1 MATADK
7 IERLLTLLNVLVDA
21 PRSISAEELRD
32 QVPGYPAEDASFKR
46 AFERDKDDLREMG
59 VPLLVETVPG
69 SDPPRLG
76 YRIRKQEFE
85 LRDPG
90 LAPEE
95 LEALNLAA
103 AVTGMGGGVAR
114 RALLKLGAPA
124 ADEPLTELPAD
135 EDLVAAFTGVAERR
149 RLGFRYHDVDRDVH
163 PYRLEFLRGRWY
175 LNGFDRTR
183 ESDRWFRMD
192 RVQGPIEVAK
202 SLELETPMPTL
213 ISLFW
218 MSRALQSLK
227 IV

>member
-90 LAPEE
+90 LAPEA
-95 LEALNLAA
+95 LERALAA
-103 AVTGMGGGVAR
+103 IGKSLAKLTGKGVLTGNNVSHANNRTRRRYLPNIQQRRLYSESLGETVRVKIAVNTLRAIEKKGGIDAF
-114 RALLKLGAPA
+114 LLDASA
-124 ADEPLTELPAD
+124 ADLPPVLAR
-135 EDLVAAFTGVAERR
+135 VRR
-149 RLGFRYHDVDRDVH
+149 RLEAARKA
-163 PYRLEFLRGRWY
+163 
-175 LNGFDRTR
+175 
-183 ESDRWFRMD
+183 S
-192 RVQGPIEVAK
+192 
-202 SLELETPMPTL
+202 
-213 ISLFW
+213 
-218 MSRALQSLK
+218 
-227 IV
+227 

>member
-90 LAPEE
+90 LAQG
-95 LEALNLAA
+95 LEVVLAEQA
-103 AVTGMGGGVAR
+103 
-114 RALLKLGAPA
+114 ALLQRLIAEANAVGEQRPFRFVDGNRAELHAASPRDAASRGPRRTAVISAMTEIAISAGLTAP
-124 ADEPLTELPAD
+124 
-135 EDLVAAFTGVAERR
+135 
-149 RLGFRYHDVDRDVH
+149 
-163 PYRLEFLRGRWY
+163 
-175 LNGFDRTR
+175 
-183 ESDRWFRMD
+183 
-192 RVQGPIEVAK
+192 
-202 SLELETPMPTL
+202 
-213 ISLFW
+213 
-218 MSRALQSLK
+218 MSRPAGPWIREIAWSEWPSSLRRPMRAAWLRLLPSAAM
-227 IV
+227 